1 MRDVARTMGCNFLE
15 SKNGRATACQGF
27 SSDSAEFLFWSKL
40 ARTLARSSSHALLCS
55 PNEQYYYYWS
65 KHGSLLNYFWH
76 FLMSVSQCNWRIN
89 QKKAQM
95 MFFLPSLLPSLPF
108 LSFLSSLLLACDL
121 HQNRS
126 RKSWKNSP
134 KSVEN
139 HMHSSSSLL
148 LILAQQSLLETHVS
162 KSWIPS
168 RQSSKQR
175 RKNESPRGR
184 GTRRRRTTTP
194 VGT

>member
-15 SKNGRATACQGF
+15 SKSGRATACQGF

-65 KHGSLLNYFWH
+65 KHGSLLNSFWH

-95 MFFLPSLLPSLPF
+95 MFFPPSSLPF

-126 RKSWKNSP
+126 RKGWKNSP

-139 HMHSSSSLL
+139 HRHSSSSLL
-148 LILAQQSLLETHVS
+148 LILTQQSRLETHVLEVVDS
-162 KSWIPS
+162 QQAGK
-168 RQSSKQR
+168 
-175 RKNESPRGR
+175 
-184 GTRRRRTTTP
+184 
-194 VGT
+194 

>member
-27 SSDSAEFLFWSKL
+27 SSDSAEFLSWSKL

-65 KHGSLLNYFWH
+65 KHGSLLNSFWH

-95 MFFLPSLLPSLPF
+95 MSFLPSFPPF
-108 LSFLSSLLLACDL
+108 LSFPFLPFFLATGMW
-121 HQNRS
+121 S
-126 RKSWKNSP
+126 SP
-134 KSVEN
+134 KSVAKKLKEFTKIGGKPQAFIVVAAA
-139 HMHSSSSLL
+139 HSRAA
-148 LILAQQSLLETHVS
+148 IPPRNTCFEVVDFQQAG
-162 KSWIPS
+162 K
-168 RQSSKQR
+168 
-175 RKNESPRGR
+175 
-184 GTRRRRTTTP
+184 
-194 VGT
+194 

>member
-15 SKNGRATACQGF
+15 SKSGRATACQGF

-65 KHGSLLNYFWH
+65 KHGSLLNSFWH

-95 MFFLPSLLPSLPF
+95 MFFPPSLPSFPF
-108 LSFLSSLLLACDL
+108 LPFFLATGMWS
-121 HQNRS
+121 
-126 RKSWKNSP
+126 SP
-134 KSVEN
+134 KSVAKTLKEFTKIGGKSQAFIVVAAA
-139 HMHSSSSLL
+139 HSRAAIPPRNTCIRSRGFRAGRQVSKEGKMN
-148 LILAQQSLLETHVS
+148 LLE
-162 KSWIPS
+162 
-168 RQSSKQR
+168 
-175 RKNESPRGR
+175 NEEEDEEEQKHQ
-184 GTRRRRTTTP
+184 
-194 VGT
+194 

>member
-15 SKNGRATACQGF
+15 SKSGRATACQGF

-65 KHGSLLNYFWH
+65 KHGSLLNSFWH

-95 MFFLPSLLPSLPF
+95 IFFLPSLLPSLPP
-108 LSFLSSLLLACDL
+108 SFLPCYWHVIFTKIGRENVERI
-121 HQNRS
+121 HQNR
-126 RKSWKNSP
+126 WKTTGI
-134 KSVEN
+134 
-139 HMHSSSSLL
+139 H
-148 LILAQQSLLETHVS
+148 
-162 KSWIPS
+162 
-168 RQSSKQR
+168 
-175 RKNESPRGR
+175 
-184 GTRRRRTTTP
+184 RRRCCSFSRSNP
-194 VGT
+194 S